1 MGRPVHCQNV
11 ECSVLLTHC
20 VPRRVT
26 AVMHRIES
34 AYAQLVNM
42 RSKSNHSL
50 RTSSQKCNNL
60 DGPAGNR
67 QYDYLLAAGQVV
79 QWQQS
84 ICLLLA
90 TGNMKYLLLPARA
103 QQPRLAHEA
112 KDKICKIFLQLL
124 HSPTTTSHSSL
135 FKLYDSEQQDFM
147 HHFSDAEACHCK
159 VTAAKLAIS
168 FCQIVRNR
176 IQEFP
181 PIFYSDLTACRCI
194 ILTANS
200 ENS

>member
-103 QQPRLAHEA
+103 QQPLFTHEA

-124 HSPTTTSHSSL
+124 RLH
-135 FKLYDSEQQDFM
+135 
-147 HHFSDAEACHCK
+147 
-159 VTAAKLAIS
+159 
-168 FCQIVRNR
+168 
-176 IQEFP
+176 
-181 PIFYSDLTACRCI
+181 
-194 ILTANS
+194 
-200 ENS
+200 